1 MEKTKL
7 SIPTTVV
14 AAIACLFALYG
25 GYLITAVL
33 VGYVLL
39 KEENAWLKKFCI
51 KIFVLMLAFSL
62 ASTALN
68 LIPNLLELLNS
79 LLQIFDDY
87 INLDIIYR
95 IFNFFS
101 QALNLFEVVLFILMA
116 IFALSG
122 KDVKFAPVDKF
133 LDKYI
138 A

>member
-7 SIPTTVV
+7 SIPTTVL

-25 GYLITAVL
+25 GYVITGIL

-39 KEENAWLKKFCI
+39 VEENAWLKKFCV
-51 KIFVLMLAFSL
+51 KILALMLIFSL

-79 LLQIFDDY
+79 LLRIFDDY
-87 INLDIIYR
+87 IDLNTIYN
-95 IFNFFS
+95 IFGFFTS
-101 QALNLFEVVLFILMA
+101 ALSLFKTVVFILIG
-116 IFALSG
+116 IFALTG
-122 KDVKFAPVDKF
+122 KAVKIPVVDPLVDK
-133 LDKYI
+133 YM